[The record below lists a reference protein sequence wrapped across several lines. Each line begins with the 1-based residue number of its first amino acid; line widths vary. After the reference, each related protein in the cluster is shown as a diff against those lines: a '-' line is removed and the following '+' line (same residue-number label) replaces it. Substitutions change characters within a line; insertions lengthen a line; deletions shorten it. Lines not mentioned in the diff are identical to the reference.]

1 MADGLGDIKG
11 ICEGAEFRIQET
23 GVARQEL
30 QEFRNSW
37 GAETNGGAVNESQ
50 IEGETIWISIEE
62 VS

>member
-37 GAETNGGAVNESQ
+37 GAEKPTAAP
-50 IEGETIWISIEE
+50 
-62 VS
+62 